1 VGKIEICFSRNT
13 TYAIRTTSQMV
24 IERQNKDGSVE
35 NSQAGEAIAEFF
47 AQNDYTGKRIL
58 LIIPDNTRSG
68 PIGDIFKIIYDHLEQ
83 KAKAIDC
90 LVALGTHQP
99 LSEEQIRTRL
109 CMTAD
114 ERSSKYA
121 SVKIFNHEWE
131 KPQTFTSIG
140 RISADEIEQI
150 SRGLFREEVDIAINK
165 LIFEYDEFF
174 IVGPV
179 FPHEV
184 VGFSGG
190 HKYIF
195 PGIAGDDIIHFF
207 HWLSAVI
214 TNPVINGNKWTPT
227 RRVVEKA
234 ASLIKMPHKLFA
246 IVALEKELKGI
257 FIGDVIEA
265 WEKAA
270 DLSEQVHITYKD
282 KPYNTI
288 LGIAPEMYDDI
299 WTAAKVMYKLEPI
312 LADGGTLIIYAPH
325 ITEIS
330 YTHGKWLDKIGY
342 HTRDYF
348 LKRME
353 KFSGIP
359 RGIIAHSTHLKGIG
373 TYVDGVEKPR
383 VNVVLATSIDK
394 QRCEK
399 VNLGYMNPDE
409 VNIADYEN
417 KEDEGILVVQHAGE
431 VLHRLSNGYIPTIP
445 KQ

>member
-1 VGKIEICFSRNT
+1 MIIEK
-13 TYAIRTTSQMV
+13 
-24 IERQNKDGSVE
+24 QNKDGFISNE
-35 NSQAGEAIAEFF
+35 QAREAVGEFF
-47 AQNDYTGKRIL
+47 ARNDYAGKRIL
-58 LIIPDNTRSG
+58 MIIPDNTRSG
-68 PIGDIFKIIYDHLEQ
+68 PIGEVFKIIYEFLGS
-83 KAKAIDC
+83 KAKAVDC

-99 LSEEQIRTRL
+99 MSEKQICARLS
-109 CMTAD
+109 MTPD
-114 ERSSKYA
+114 EHKSKYA
-121 SVKIFNHEWE
+121 SVKFFNHEWAR
-131 KPQTFTSIG
+131 PQTFTSIG
-140 RISADEIEQI
+140 KISADEIEQI
-150 SRGLFREEVDIAINK
+150 SDGLFAEEVDVAINK
-165 LIFEYDEFF
+165 LLFDYDEFF
-174 IVGPV
+174 ILGPV

-207 HWLSAVI
+207 HWLGAVV
-214 TNPVINGNKWTPT
+214 TNPLINGSKWTPT
-227 RRVVEKA
+227 RKVVEKA
-234 ASLIKMPHKLFA
+234 ASLITMPHKLFA
-246 IVALEKELKGI
+246 IVAMEDKLKGI
-257 FIGDVIEA
+257 FIGDVLET

-299 WTAAKVMYKLEPI
+299 WTAGKVMYKLEPI

-353 KFSGIP
+353 KFAGVP
-359 RGIIAHSTHLKGIG
+359 RGIMAHSTHVKGIG
-373 TYVDGVEKPR
+373 TFIDGVEKPR
-383 VNVVLATSIDK
+383 ANVVLATSISK

-399 VNLGYMNPDE
+399 VNLDYLNPNDI
-409 VNIADYEN
+409 NIADYEN
-417 KEDEGILVVQHAGE
+417 REDEGILVVHHAGE
-431 VLHRLSNGYIPTIP
+431 VLHRLSDGYIPTIP

>member
-1 VGKIEICFSRNT
+1 
-13 TYAIRTTSQMV
+13 MV
-24 IERQNKDGSVE
+24 IERQNKDSCVE
-35 NSQAGEAIAEFF
+35 PGQARQAVGEFF
-47 AQNDYTGKRIL
+47 DRNNYAGKRIL
-58 LIIPDNTRSG
+58 MIIPDNTRSG
-68 PIGDIFKIIYDHLEQ
+68 PIGEIFKIIYEFLGP
-83 KAKAIDC
+83 KAKAVDC

-99 LSEEQIRTRL
+99 MSEEQICARL
-109 CMTAD
+109 SMTPD
-114 ERSSKYA
+114 ERKGKYA
-121 SVKIFNHEWE
+121 AVKFFNHEWDN
-131 KPQTFTSIG
+131 PRMFTSIG
-140 RISADEIEQI
+140 KISADEIEQI
-150 SRGLFREEVDIAINK
+150 SDGLFAEEVDVAINK
-165 LIFEYDEFF
+165 RLFEYNEFF
-174 IVGPV
+174 ILGPV

-207 HWLSAVI
+207 HWLGGVI

-227 RRVVEKA
+227 RKVVEKA
-234 ASLIKMPHKLFA
+234 ASFITMPHKLFA
-246 IVALEKELKGI
+246 VVAMEDSLKGI
-257 FIGDVIEA
+257 FIGDTLET

-299 WTAAKVMYKLEPI
+299 WVAGKVMYKLEPI

-353 KFSGIP
+353 QFAGIP
-359 RGIIAHSTHLKGIG
+359 RGIMAHSTHVKGIG
-373 TYVDGVEKPR
+373 TFIDGVEKPR
-383 VNVVLATSIDK
+383 ANVALATSISK

-399 VNLGYMNPDE
+399 VNLDYLNPNDI
-409 VNIADYEN
+409 NIADYEN
-417 KEDEGILVVQHAGE
+417 REDEGILVVHHAGE

-445 KQ
+445 K